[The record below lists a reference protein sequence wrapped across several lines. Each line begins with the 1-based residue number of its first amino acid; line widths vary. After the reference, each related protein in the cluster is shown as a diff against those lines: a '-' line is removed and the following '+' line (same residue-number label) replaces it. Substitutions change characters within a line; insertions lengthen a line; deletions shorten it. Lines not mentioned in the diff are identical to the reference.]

1 MDAEFLAP
9 REKTMKKLT
18 LALLIGLAPF
28 AAQAADLKGIWLTEE
43 GKARVSF
50 EPCSSKFCGKII
62 WLKEPN
68 DETGKP
74 LVDALNQNKSLRT
87 RPIIGL
93 QLTEL
98 ASDGNGGW
106 KGRIYNPEDGKSY
119 AAEAEVQNNGALLIK
134 GCALGGLIC
143 DGQTWTRAK

>member
-1 MDAEFLAP
+1 
-9 REKTMKKLT
+9 
-18 LALLIGLAPF
+18 
-28 AAQAADLKGIWLTEE
+28 
-43 GKARVSF
+43 
-50 EPCSSKFCGKII
+50 
-62 WLKEPN
+62 
-68 DETGKP
+68 
-74 LVDALNQNKSLRT
+74 
-87 RPIIGL
+87 L